1 MIAASRPRVV
11 ILRGHQMNSWHIRPW
26 RHLAE
31 RYEVIALQTRSN
43 WFDTGAIGIE
53 TRQVRALRDL
63 FPSGRTGHLL
73 SRIPG
78 DRYLDLE
85 PKLADADIVH
95 SQDLGFWYSM
105 QAAKYRKRLG
115 YKLVLTVWETIPF
128 LDAYR
133 NVRTRPYRD
142 RVLAETDLFLAAT
155 ERARHALLL
164 EGAPDQRIRLCP
176 PGVDLEMFASAAAPD
191 SPPSEHMIVSAGRLV
206 WEKGHQDVLRA
217 VAALRRGIAPGTDP
231 PRVLI
236 VGAGP
241 EQGRLARHAR
251 ELGIA
256 GLVEIRPEVPYA
268 EMPALYRRAS
278 CLVLASL
285 PVWFWEEQFGMVL
298 AEAIASGLP
307 IAAATSG
314 AIPEVLR
321 GQAPTFSPG
330 DWPRL
335 AGILAEGPLARD
347 PGGRVSYAD
356 DIVDVYSSVAF
367 ADRLADAYA
376 HVLSQSHVAREAGR
390 G

>member
-1 MIAASRPRVV
+1 MSAAKRPRVV
-11 ILRGHQMNSWHIRPW
+11 LLRGHQLNSWHVRPW
-26 RHLAE
+26 RHLAD

-53 TRQVRALRDL
+53 TRKVRALRDL
-63 FPSGRTGHLL
+63 LPTGRAGHLL
-73 SRIPG
+73 ARIPG
-78 DRYLDLE
+78 DRYLDVE
-85 PKLADADIVH
+85 SKLADADIVH

-133 NVRTRPYRD
+133 NVRTRPYR
-142 RVLAETDLFLAAT
+142 RRILAEADLFLAAT
-155 ERARHALLL
+155 ERARQALLL
-164 EGAPDQRIRLCP
+164 EGAPNERITLCP
-176 PGVDLEMFASAAAPD
+176 PGVDLEMFSSSAAPG
-191 SPPSEHMIVSAGRLV
+191 SPPTEHLVISAGRLV

-217 VAALRRGIAPGTDP
+217 VAALSHGIVSGAVT
-231 PRVLI
+231 PRVVI

-241 EQGRLARHAR
+241 EHDRLTRYAR

-256 GLVEIRPEVPYA
+256 GRVEIRPEVPYA
-268 EMPALYRRAS
+268 EMPSLYRRAS

-298 AEAIASGLP
+298 AEAVASALP
-307 IAAATSG
+307 IAAAASG

-321 GQAPTFSPG
+321 GQAPTFAPG
-330 DWPRL
+330 DWPAL
-335 AGILAEGPLARD
+335 ARILAEGPLARQ
-347 PGGRVSYAD
+347 PGERASYPPG
-356 DIVDVYSSVAF
+356 IVDGYSSVKF

-376 HVLSQSHVAREAGR
+376 GLLHGGVGHRGARG
-390 G
+390 